1 MSNRW
6 CKKLLASN
14 RSVTRSTSRI
24 DVGYGIYIELWS
36 FCTINQI
43 EYLLFLK
50 QDRCLFL
57 DKTDDGLLFK
67 IKLFNFPWLTYDYR
81 FGRPGVEF
89 YGQHT
94 IESGEN
100 AVTKII
106 ALPNEVS
113 IIITTAS
120 LNIFLVSD
128 IIYKA

>member
-1 MSNRW
+1 M
-6 CKKLLASN
+6 
-14 RSVTRSTSRI
+14 
-24 DVGYGIYIELWS
+24 
-36 FCTINQI
+36 
-43 EYLLFLK
+43 
-50 QDRCLFL
+50 
-57 DKTDDGLLFK
+57 
-67 IKLFNFPWLTYDYR
+67 YDYR

-113 IIITTAS
+113 TIITTAS
-120 LNIFLVSD
+120 LNIFL